1 MEREDAVRGVAWG
14 ALWEGLWTTHLAV
27 LSVLILGGLVLLYMG
42 ESPAH
47 VYALL
52 LKGSLGGGAQ
62 ISATLSASTPYLF
75 CGLALAFGF
84 RAGLLNIGAEGQ
96 MFAGAILAALWGRSL
111 TLPGS
116 FVWLLLAAAVAGA
129 LWAMIPALLKVRFGI
144 HEVICTI
151 MLNYI
156 VFAAGAWLVRQPQ
169 IRVNPTIPRTYDVA
183 SAAQLSPISL
193 GWLRIDVGLLL
204 GVLLAWGLW
213 RFLRDARLGYEIRV
227 VGLQSEAARHAGI
240 PIGGR
245 LILAFAVS
253 GALAGLAGGLYVAS
267 PLHPYFEPDFSPGW
281 GFWGIALA
289 LLARNH
295 PLGVVPAALL
305 FGMLET
311 GASVLDTTRGIPRE
325 MVQIL
330 EVMLILLMSTRLFR
344 SAKGGTQDA

>member
-1 MEREDAVRGVAWG
+1 MERSVAWKAG
-14 ALWEGLWTTHLAV
+14 WEGLWATHHAL
-27 LSVLILGGLVLLYMG
+27 LWVLILGGVVLLYMG

-47 VYALL
+47 VYGLL
-52 LKGSLGGGAQ
+52 LQGSLGGAAQ
-62 ISATLSASTPYLF
+62 ISATLSASTPYLL

-111 TLPGS
+111 VWSGS
-116 FVWLLLAAAVAGA
+116 FVWLLLIAALAGA

-156 VFAAGAWLVRQPQ
+156 IFAAGAWLVRQPQ
-169 IRVNPTIPRTYDVA
+169 IRVDPTIPRTADVA
-183 SAAQLSPISL
+183 LAAQLSPFSV
-193 GWLRIDVGLLL
+193 GGLRLDVGLLL
-204 GVLLAWGLW
+204 GGVLAWGLW
-213 RFLRDARLGYEIRV
+213 RFLRDARLGYEVRV
-227 VGLQSEAARHAGI
+227 VGLQPEAARHSGI
-240 PIGGR
+240 PIGRR
-245 LILAFAVS
+245 LILAFVIS

-267 PLHPYFEPDFSPGW
+267 PQHPYFEPDFSPGW

-295 PLGVVPAALL
+295 PLAVVPAALL
-305 FGMLET
+305 FGILET

-325 MVQIL
+325 MIQLLQVT
-330 EVMLILLMSTRLFR
+330 LILFLSTRFFQGK
-344 SAKGGTQDA
+344 AGGSDV